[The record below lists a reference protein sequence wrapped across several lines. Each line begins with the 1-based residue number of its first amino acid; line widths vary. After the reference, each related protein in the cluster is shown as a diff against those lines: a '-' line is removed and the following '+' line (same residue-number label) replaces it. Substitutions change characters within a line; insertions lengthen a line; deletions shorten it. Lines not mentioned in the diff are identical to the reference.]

1 MSDDFF
7 APPPFNVQDG
17 LVRAARELRA
27 LGLVERAGVY
37 ERAGDPVVRLT
48 AEGATIKAEMVREP
62 LRTPQWKSRTLKNAG
77 DLRDFLAEASKK
89 IKLWNDSDD

>member
-17 LVRAARELRA
+17 LVRANRELRA